1 MLSCCWCSDFSSS
14 CLLLFILR
22 NFDKMLSYCELYK
35 VPSLILSQQVAI
47 IIFSFNFS
55 FWFSLQPSGGS
66 GTYIWSSCNTS
77 VATVS
82 TKGVVITTNAVGHT
96 QARAA
101 DMKNLAIFGTAE
113 VGSQPVL
120 NTPSSC
126 RVIGVQLPWYNVYTL
141 LIP

>member
-1 MLSCCWCSDFSSS
+1 MSFISSS
-14 CLLLFILR
+14 KLDFVSASS
-22 NFDKMLSYCELYK
+22 NYY
-35 VPSLILSQQVAI
+35 
-47 IIFSFNFS
+47 FSFNFS

-66 GTYIWSSCNTS
+66 GMYIWSSCNTS

-113 VGSQPVL
+113 VGS
-120 NTPSSC
+120 
-126 RVIGVQLPWYNVYTL
+126 
-141 LIP
+141 